1 MNEDNRILKT
11 MQQELMRQRPS
22 ARWLVTDPDGRV
34 LLFRFE
40 HHEGALDG
48 VKYWATPG
56 GGLEGDETFE
66 QAAVREL
73 QEETGICVD
82 TAGEHIAQC
91 EVVFQL
97 VDGSYVNNVERYFH
111 ICVSHT
117 NLSKEGWTDYE
128 RKCMTASRWWSQQ
141 ELSDSPE
148 KIWPENLRS
157 LLNSVQQKNKLMD
170 Q

>member
-1 MNEDNRILKT
+1 
-11 MQQELMRQRPS
+11 MQQEVLRQRPS

-40 HHEGALDG
+40 HDQGALAG
-48 VKYWATPG
+48 VSYWATPG
-56 GGLEGDETFE
+56 GGVEQGETFE

-73 QEETGICVD
+73 QEETGIAVVD
-82 TAGEHIAQC
+82 AGVQIAQC

-97 VDGSYVNNVERYFH
+97 VDGSYVNNIERYFH
-111 ICVSHT
+111 ICVADT

-128 RKCMTASRWWSQQ
+128 RQCMTATRWWSQQ
-141 ELSDSPE
+141 ELRLTEE
-148 KIWPENLRS
+148 KVWPENL
-157 LLNSVQQKNKLMD
+157 LAMLAAVQQGNRLAD